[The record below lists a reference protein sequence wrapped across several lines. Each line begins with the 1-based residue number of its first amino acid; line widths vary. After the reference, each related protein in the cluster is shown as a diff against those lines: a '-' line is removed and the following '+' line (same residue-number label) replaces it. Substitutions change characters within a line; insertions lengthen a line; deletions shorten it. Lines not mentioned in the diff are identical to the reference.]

1 LTKKKKAEK
10 PQREYTR
17 RQLSHWQQQKKRQ
30 RIIITA
36 GFSLF
41 AVVIV
46 ILLAGWY
53 NSLLRPLYQTAIIVN
68 ETEFNMKYY
77 IEALKI
83 SGQDQPAGYIQYIAE
98 SVKNNIEQNELIEQG
113 AMKLGISVSDD
124 EVKQELK
131 KSGLPGNDVHK
142 DLARSQLILEKL
154 RAEHFEP
161 EVPQSAEQ
169 TKIMVILLESE
180 IQANE
185 VRTRLEN
192 GESFT
197 ELAGELSLD
206 YSAKEN
212 NGDLGWHTKNV
223 LVDLQGTSIPAEYA
237 FSAEAGALSEP
248 LNDEEINK
256 TVGYWLINVLER
268 KEKDN
273 TLNAQA
279 MLLGSEEEARDVRA
293 RLEAGEDFAT
303 LAREFS
309 NLPGVE
315 ANEGNYDNLARETMT
330 PAFDEFA
337 FDTDIAP
344 GTLSEPIRD
353 ETVFTKGGYWLVK
366 VIEKAD
372 SRDIEDIDKNIM
384 TSKAMHEWVTSLW
397 DDPENEVNDSF
408 LDNER
413 IAWAIQQAIKGL
425 D

>member
-1 LTKKKKAEK
+1 MAKKKKTEK

-41 AVVIV
+41 AVVIL

-53 NSLLRPLYQTAIIVN
+53 TSLLRPLYQTAIIVN

-77 IEALKI
+77 IEALKT
-83 SGQDQPAGYIQYIAE
+83 SGQDQPAEYMQYIAE
-98 SVKNNIEQNELIEQG
+98 NVKNNIEQNELIKQG

-131 KSGLPGNDVHK
+131 KSGLPGNDAYK

-154 RAEHFEP
+154 RTEHFES

-185 VRTRLEN
+185 VRARLEN
-192 GESFT
+192 GEIFT

-206 YSAKEN
+206 YSSKEN
-212 NGDLGWHTKNV
+212 DGDLGWHTKNI

-248 LNDEEINK
+248 LNDEEIQK
-256 TVGYWLINVLER
+256 AVGYWLIKVLER
-268 KEKDN
+268 KEEDN

-279 MLLGSEEEARDVRA
+279 MLLSSEDEAQNVRA

-315 ANEGNYDNLARETMT
+315 ENEGNYDDLAREMMT
-330 PAFDEFA
+330 SAFDEFA
-337 FDTDIAP
+337 FNSDIEP

-353 ETVFTKGGYWLVK
+353 ETVSTKGGYWLVK
-366 VIEKAD
+366 VIDKAD
-372 SRDIEDIDKNIM
+372 NRAIDDIDKNIM
-384 TSKAMHEWVTSLW
+384 TSKAMDEWVISLW
-397 DDPENEVNDSF
+397 DDPKNEVNDSF
-408 LDNER
+408 LNNER
-413 IAWAIQQAIKGL
+413 IAWAIQQAIKN
-425 D
+425 